1 MKKKDLAL
9 DLLEM
14 ALARKDEPVAL
25 ASALIALDRLTG
37 QRPDHALAHYASGR
51 ILMLLGKYQLALGAF
66 RVATDSDASLF
77 EAHYH
82 EGVCHWLLGYD
93 QAALDKLH
101 AAIAVDPNR
110 FEPWYDKGQIHANRH
125 EHNDAKD
132 AFEQA
137 HILQPSDFP
146 TLKKLLQSQIRIG
159 LWDAAR
165 HSHAALRVLWANARD
180 DAARDRDA
188 TLARVESYVLD
199 QFEIAGRDVLAIETF
214 APRGEPKVAMSF
226 AVTEAGRLV
235 FSVNLESSRALEA
248 AGWAWALITQ
258 AGDVR
263 IASDVRYHERPAYPL
278 LRRDVE
284 ALILHA
290 LEAR

>member
-14 ALARKDEPVAL
+14 ALVRKDEPVAL
-25 ASALIALDRLTG
+25 ASALIALDRLTR

-51 ILMLLGKYQLALGAF
+51 VLMLLGKYQLALGAF
-66 RVATDSDASLF
+66 RVATDCDASLF

-82 EGVCHWLLGYD
+82 EGICHWLLGYD
-93 QAALDKLH
+93 QAALDKLN

-125 EHNDAKD
+125 EHSVAKA

-137 HILQPSDFP
+137 HILAPSDFP
-146 TLKKLLQSQIRIG
+146 TLKKLLQSQIRVG

-165 HSHAALRVLWANARD
+165 RSHAALRTLWANARD
-180 DAARDRDA
+180 GDPGDA

-214 APRGEPKVAMSF
+214 APRGEPMVAMSF
-226 AVTEAGRLV
+226 AVTEGGRLL
-235 FSVNLESSRALEA
+235 FSVNLESSRALQA
-248 AGWAWALITQ
+248 AGWAWTLIVQ
-258 AGDVR
+258 DADLR
-263 IASDVRYHERPAYPL
+263 IASDVRYHDRPGYPL

-284 ALILHA
+284 ALIQGVLA
-290 LEAR
+290 AR